1 MHVHTALI
9 SNQTFTVMHT
19 HSANSDDHDKVSEEN
34 VLCYPGQRLALH
46 FEYTSFLIRSILL
59 SIGRPLE
66 ILDLGDCQCVS
77 HCQNCLHI
85 LTELLGGVCT
95 KKKVRMGSRGVH
107 SLGPVLY
114 PKCQQEA
121 AAGINWTYLV
131 SY

>member
-19 HSANSDDHDKVSEEN
+19 HSANSDDHDKVSEES

-66 ILDLGDCQCVS
+66 ILDPGDCQCVS

-85 LTELLGGVCT
+85 LNRATLLGGVQRKRLEWAAEACT
-95 KKKVRMGSRGVH
+95 HLAPFFTQSVSKRR
-107 SLGPVLY
+107 L
-114 PKCQQEA
+114 PKLI
-121 AAGINWTYLV
+121 GLIW
-131 SY
+131 